1 MDEIMIAL
9 EWIGMGL
16 AGLFLLV
23 VVVWMIAAIINA
35 GRRDQDWE

>member
-1 MDEIMIAL
+1 MIAL